1 MRVECAPRAC
11 TSWSTAAAALIWPVC
26 EFLAAGCWAAAQS
39 STGVTLIRRCAG
51 LPMQHELLSTT
62 ARALALL
69 QHPSRFTCPHTLLQR
84 RCAFFVHRQD
94 LQLPPVFRAQVGSEA
109 TDRILLVDNAIAVRK
124 IRPGADCFAALD
136 VLPVAPLRERVLM
149 GPAVGGSRALLLLPT
164 AGPASPYHGLSR
176 CTRTRCKGAF
186 SARARAISA

>member
-1 MRVECAPRAC
+1 M
-11 TSWSTAAAALIWPVC
+11 
-26 EFLAAGCWAAAQS
+26 
-39 STGVTLIRRCAG
+39 
-51 LPMQHELLSTT
+51 LL
-62 ARALALL
+62 
-69 QHPSRFTCPHTLLQR
+69 
-84 RCAFFVHRQD
+84 
-94 LQLPPVFRAQVGSEA
+94 VFRVQVGSEA
-109 TDRILLVDNAIAVRK
+109 VDPVLGGDNAISERK

-149 GPAVGGSRALLLLPT
+149 GPAAGGSRALLLLPT

>member
-1 MRVECAPRAC
+1 MR
-11 TSWSTAAAALIWPVC
+11 PVC

-69 QHPSRFTCPHTLLQR
+69 QYPSRFTCPHTLLQR

-124 IRPGADCFAALD
+124 IRPGADCFAARRGTCC
-136 VLPVAPLRERVLM
+136 PLRPYESVCRVEATI
-149 GPAVGGSRALLLLPT
+149 GVSRA
-164 AGPASPYHGLSR
+164 
-176 CTRTRCKGAF
+176 
-186 SARARAISA
+186 

>member
-39 STGVTLIRRCAG
+39 CTGVTLIRRCAG

-69 QHPSRFTCPHTLLQR
+69 QHPSRFTCPHTLLHR
-84 RCAFFVHRQD
+84 RCAFRAHRQD

-109 TDRILLVDNAIAVRK
+109 MDPILVVDNAFSMLQ
-124 IRPGADCFAALD
+124 IRPGDACFAVLEALS
-136 VLPVAPLRERVLM
+136 VAPLTRACAGEGRCRRFSCAREPKDGRLAQSMSWSSHMHADSMCNYIFRKRER
-149 GPAVGGSRALLLLPT
+149 
-164 AGPASPYHGLSR
+164 
-176 CTRTRCKGAF
+176 
-186 SARARAISA
+186 